1 MSCGRHRKGNR
12 GCRRLHPANNDCE
25 RRNFNVDNTFQDY
38 DYWDTASSFDKFGD
52 NTFDH
57 QFHFESLRFR
67 QVESTRSFDYDCCIK
82 YSSTSPTL
90 TAKLPKTVLPKF
102 RGEVT
107 NWLSFW
113 DSFNSAVHVNP
124 GLSKIDSTGS
134 IGHFTVMDG
143 SEGEGD
149 LVLIQTLSALL
160 WKLFLK
166 NTS

>member
-38 DYWDTASSFDKFGD
+38 DYWDTPSSFDKFGD

-57 QFHFESLRFR
+57 QFHFESLHFR

-90 TAKLPKTVLPKF
+90 TAKLPKMVLPKF

-124 GLSKIDSTGS
+124 GLSKIDSTSS
-134 IGHFTVMDG
+134 IT
-143 SEGEGD
+143 
-149 LVLIQTLSALL
+149 
-160 WKLFLK
+160 
-166 NTS
+166 